1 MASLLEIY
9 YSIVWKL
16 AWTLETKLKSLAY
29 DLVSQLGEIVN
40 SEGVKTQEKLEE
52 EILEGNRDYPLRHIL
67 KDKKFFDLANPSRMT
82 LMLVIINFSTII
94 SDMETRF
101 YFCCFNISISCII
114 LVI

>member
-67 KDKKFFDLANPSRMT
+67 KDKKFFDLAR
-82 LMLVIINFSTII
+82 
-94 SDMETRF
+94 
-101 YFCCFNISISCII
+101 SIKNDFDVGYNQF
-114 LVI
+114 LYYHK